1 MPFISNDK
9 IIEKDV
15 QIGLL
20 TAQVAGLERDVLK
33 AVERAE
39 LLEKRIMVLQDV
51 IISIRAPEAY
61 NDMRNDQGVDD
72 SVNTR
77 SVLKNLSNMSKY
89 EQAWFQKMEEPSFKD
104 ADDMIEILSSGFGA
118 PKATSVHENDES

>member
-1 MPFISNDK
+1 MPFISNEK
-9 IIEKDV
+9 IIAKDV

-20 TAQVAGLERDVLK
+20 TAQVASLIKEVET
-33 AVERAE
+33 AVAKTEAM
-39 LLEKRIMVLQDV
+39 EKRLLTLQDV

-61 NDMRNDQGVDD
+61 NDMKADQGVDN

-77 SVLKNLSNMSKY
+77 EILKNLSNLSKY
-89 EQAWFQKMEEPSFKD
+89 EQEWFQKMEEPTFKS

-118 PKATSVHENDES
+118 PRGTTVHENDES

>member
-9 IIEKDV
+9 IIAKEVEILSLKAQVEKLTKDLEKAES
-15 QIGLL
+15 GLETLGKRLL
-20 TAQVAGLERDVLK
+20 T
-33 AVERAE
+33 
-39 LLEKRIMVLQDV
+39 LQDV

-61 NDMRNDQGVDD
+61 NDMRADAGVDD

-77 SVLKNLSNMSKY
+77 SILQNFSNLSKY

-104 ADDMIEILSSGFGA
+104 ADDMIEILSHGFGT
-118 PKATSVHENDES
+118 PKQTSVHENDES

>member
-9 IIEKDV
+9 IIAKDV

-20 TAQVAGLERDVLK
+20 TAQVAS
-33 AVERAE
+33 
-39 LLEKRIMVLQDV
+39 LEKELEKAAVRIEGFEKRLLTLQDV

-61 NDMRNDQGVDD
+61 NDMKADEGVDN

-77 SVLKNLSNMSKY
+77 SILQNFSNLSKY
-89 EQAWFQKMEEPSFKD
+89 EQQWFQKMEEPSFRD
-104 ADDMIEILSSGFGA
+104 ADDMIEILSSGFGT
-118 PKATSVHENDES
+118 PQQTSVHENDES